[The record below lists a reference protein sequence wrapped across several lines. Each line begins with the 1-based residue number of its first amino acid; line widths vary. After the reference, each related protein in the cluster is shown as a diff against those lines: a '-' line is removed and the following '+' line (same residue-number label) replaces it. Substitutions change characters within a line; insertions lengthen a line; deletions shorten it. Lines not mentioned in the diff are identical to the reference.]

1 MDYIISIVI
10 SVVSTVSGVFV
21 IETLNTLFL
30 RKRHKNDQIEVD
42 REVQNAVKDIKD
54 EKDILEIMIR
64 NVKELKEYYVIN
76 KQQAR
81 NSFSAAL
88 LISVLGFFLFSTGI
102 IINTLFQRSNDIII
116 FTTISGSIIEI
127 ISGLFFWLYNK
138 AIKQINIFHESLQ
151 DTQKYLTAIQL
162 SDRMTEEKRD
172 LVYSF
177 IIGQMIN
184 KDISGNILKRDSE

>member
-162 SDRMTEEKRD
+162 SDRMTEDKRD
-172 LVYSF
+172 FVYSF